1 MFKKTAIIA
10 GIGLAI
16 SATAQAD
23 YNWQVDAGYA
33 RSSTDTELKTN
44 SGKTKNSN
52 DADLYNIG
60 GTWYMETV
68 DTSKGPLGEAAFLD
82 HASDITVAYTRTD
95 LDLGDLDNDEG
106 NNYSISSRYVA
117 EGPGWKLSGWLV
129 DLGYDRREPG
139 DEEIDYYN
147 IGIGK
152 YVTPNTTVVVDYQR
166 IDVNNG
172 NDTNAYSLDVEHFF
186 AFSSGGL
193 KVAADGGK
201 TVVSGADDVESWG
214 LGGTWYLNNNLG
226 FGAGYARESQNG
238 YEVDTWVVNAEWFI
252 TENFAVD
259 LAYAQTDPD
268 TIDLGNNDRLE
279 TELDTISLNALFR
292 F

>member
-10 GIGLAI
+10 GLGLAI

-23 YNWQVDAGYA
+23 YNWQLDAGYA

-44 SGKTKNSN
+44 NRTTKNSN
-52 DADLYNIG
+52 DVDTGAVS
-60 GTWYMETV
+60 GTWFMETV

-82 HASDITVAYTRTD
+82 HASDITVGYEYSD
-95 LDLGDLDNDEG
+95 VDLGSFDSQDGDN
-106 NNYSISSRYVA
+106 YTISSRYVA

-129 DLGYDRREPG
+129 DLGYERREPG
-139 DEEIDYYN
+139 DQEIDFYN

-152 YVTPNTTVVVDYQR
+152 YVTPNTTVVFDYKR

-172 NDTNAYSLDVEHFF
+172 NDTNGYSVEVDHFF

-193 KVAADGGK
+193 KVSADAGK
-201 TVVSGADDVESWG
+201 VVVSGSDDVEAWG

-226 FGAGYARESQNG
+226 FGAGYQRTSKHS
-238 YEVDTWVVNAEWFI
+238 YELDSWSVNAEWFI
-252 TENFAVD
+252 TESFAVD
-259 LAYAQTDPD
+259 LAYVQTDPD
-268 TIDLGNNDRLE
+268 TIDLGADRLE
-279 TELDTISLNALFR
+279 TELDTVALSALYR